1 MLTKTTLNDILKPKI
16 NEEKSSTKLEKKTTK
31 LKDKSKDLLKRK
43 ELYKERQIKRENLK
57 KEIQKVFEQIPDIL
71 LIKEKNT
78 IQIKNKKYRITYK
91 IEVL

>member
-1 MLTKTTLNDILKPKI
+1 MLTKTTLNDLLKPKI
-16 NEEKSSTKLEKKTTK
+16 KEEKSSTKLEKKTTK

-57 KEIQKVFEQIPDIL
+57 KEIQKVFEQIPDVL

-78 IQIKNKKYRITYK
+78 IQIKNKKYKITYK

>member
-16 NEEKSSTKLEKKTTK
+16 NEEKSSTKLEEKTTK
-31 LKDKSKDLLKRK
+31 LKDKSKHLLKRK